1 MAGVMVAAALRDDE
15 DGLPALPESRFVI
28 ADVTRTSSA

>member
-15 DGLPALPESRFVI
+15 DELPALPESI
-28 ADVTRTSSA
+28 PYVTRTSSA